1 MIKIKYFPLILL
13 AAIFFLAGSC
23 GTNPKPKT
31 GNPEQSTENE
41 VDVKLNDALQKRI
54 GTWAKDG
61 AECYGLVLLIRKNKS
76 IEHGKS
82 VKTVIIRIKSDSL
95 KVKVLEDVS
104 LAKTKEC
111 SKLGMSVGD
120 TWWEKEGDLFQT
132 RLEADNF
139 LKSKG
144 WDYKE
149 KKRGKFKIG
158 D

>member
-1 MIKIKYFPLILL
+1 MRPPSILL
-13 AAIFFLAGSC
+13 FVILLSIFCSC

-31 GNPEQSTENE
+31 GNPEQSIENE
-41 VDVKLNDALQKRI
+41 ADVKLNESLQKRI

-76 IEHGKS
+76 VENGKS

-95 KVKVLEDVS
+95 KVKVLEDVT

-111 SKLGMSVGD
+111 SKMGMSVGD

-144 WDYKE
+144 WDYKD
-149 KKRGKFKIG
+149 KRRGRFKIG

>member
-1 MIKIKYFPLILL
+1 LL
-13 AAIFFLAGSC
+13 AVIFSLVVRC

-31 GNPEQSTENE
+31 GNPEQSAENE
-41 VDVKLNDALQKRI
+41 AYVKLNDSLQKRI
-54 GTWAKDG
+54 GAWAKDG

-76 IEHGKS
+76 IENGKS
-82 VKTVIIRIKSDSL
+82 VKTMIIRIKSDSL

-111 SKLGMSVGD
+111 SKMSMSVGD

-144 WDYKE
+144 WDYKN
-149 KKRGKFKIG
+149 KRRGRYKIG